1 MLWKGATLG
10 AGFSERVVTL
20 MRMVV
25 NDEERV
31 RADLRGAPIY
41 LIGAMDGDNIW
52 RLKPQNLL
60 ASLPLVESKVS

>member
-1 MLWKGATLG
+1 
-10 AGFSERVVTL
+10 
-20 MRMVV
+20 MVIK
-25 NDEERV
+25 DEERV